1 MGPRRLCYPAA
12 VDPIQVRQAERDDAL
27 GVAALVLAMDREDG
41 ADARPGFLTE
51 YADAWLLD
59 VDRRFGFA
67 FPRFADLVRVGV
79 DRRPTWLAEESD
91 GNPVGLVQTAMVRK
105 LPSLRRPTTAWMHV
119 ALVFVRPTHR
129 GRGIAERML
138 RDAVEWGVAQGVER
152 FQLNAEP
159 KARTLYERV
168 GFTAPGER
176 LMELRVPPRP

>member
-1 MGPRRLCYPAA
+1 M
-12 VDPIQVRQAERDDAL
+12 DPIQVRQAERDDAL

-59 VDRRFGFA
+59 
-67 FPRFADLVRVGV
+67 V

-129 GRGIAERML
+129 GEVSPSGCCATRSSG
-138 RDAVEWGVAQGVER
+138 EWRRASSASSSTR
-152 FQLNAEP
+152 S
-159 KARTLYERV
+159 R
-168 GFTAPGER
+168 R
-176 LMELRVPPRP
+176 LGRCTSGSASPRPVSG

>member
-1 MGPRRLCYPAA
+1 MGPRRLCFTAA

-59 VDRRFGFA
+59 
-67 FPRFADLVRVGV
+67 V

-176 LMELRVPPRP
+176 LMELRVPPRT